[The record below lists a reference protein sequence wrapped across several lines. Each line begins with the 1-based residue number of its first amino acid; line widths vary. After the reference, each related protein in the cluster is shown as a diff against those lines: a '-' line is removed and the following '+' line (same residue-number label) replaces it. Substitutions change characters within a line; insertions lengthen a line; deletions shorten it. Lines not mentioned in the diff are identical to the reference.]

1 MMETAVDITRRPTL
15 AEGHTPLWTIWLGW
29 TILST
34 FTFLIGGFLA
44 MVVFFNLRSV
54 WLYSSSFD
62 VRFIGQS
69 SWEAQ
74 RVALERFILLLS
86 GMAAGSINA
95 LMGGLTHSH
104 ALNRQQ
110 LRSWVLAS
118 VLGTG
123 FALPLTAALI
133 DVGLRWG
140 DPAALANLVMVSI
153 FVTLGGSV
161 AGFAQWLVVRKIIE
175 YAGIWIMA
183 TAASWLIL
191 LMALLFLSTALGL

>member
-1 MMETAVDITRRPTL
+1 
-15 AEGHTPLWTIWLGW
+15 
-29 TILST
+29 
-34 FTFLIGGFLA
+34 
-44 MVVFFNLRSV
+44 V
-54 WLYSSSFD
+54 WLYSSPFD
-62 VRFIGQS
+62 VRLIGQS

-133 DVGLRWG
+133 DVGLRWV
-140 DPAALANLVMVSI
+140 DPASLANLVMVSI

-183 TAASWLIL
+183 SAASWLIL